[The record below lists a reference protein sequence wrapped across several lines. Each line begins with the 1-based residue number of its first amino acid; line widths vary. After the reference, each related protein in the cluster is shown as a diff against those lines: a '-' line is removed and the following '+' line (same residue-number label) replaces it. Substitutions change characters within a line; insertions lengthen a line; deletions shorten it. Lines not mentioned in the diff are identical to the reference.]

1 MIAKEDDMDVRPEQ
15 LIDMGLTAAGLLA
28 AGGFCAAVYSIFR
41 RRRALTPRIVAAAPT
56 ATELSSKLV
65 SKRRD
70 DIEFI
75 SFGPSASPA
84 TEAPVAEPRRVE
96 QSRRNRAEII
106 RQARQMLERGATN
119 RDITRSLAMS
129 EGEVAL
135 LRQDIN
141 RS

>member
-1 MIAKEDDMDVRPEQ
+1 MDVRVEQ

-28 AGGFCAAVYSIFR
+28 AGGFCATVFSMFR
-41 RRRALTPRIVAAAPT
+41 RRRVTPTSVIAGASGTAAMTAVPT
-56 ATELSSKLV
+56 SG
-65 SKRRD
+65 RPD
-70 DIEFI
+70 GIEFI
-75 SFGPSASPA
+75 SFGSAAPSVAPIPA
-84 TEAPVAEPRRVE
+84 VEMRRSD
-96 QSRRNRAEII
+96 QLRRNRADII

-119 RDITRSLAMS
+119 RDITQSLAMS